1 MSIKK
6 VSPESL
12 CKKIADQEG
21 ILLLDVR
28 TEKKYQSYHINSS
41 KVDCLNLPKEH
52 IFNLEKEQE
61 STIPLDTDKEIVVIC
76 TTGNSALKC
85 ANILSQLGH
94 RVEVLN
100 GGITAWREFMN
111 E

>member
-12 CKKIADQEG
+12 CKQIEKQED

-28 TEKKYQSYHINSS
+28 TEEKYQSYHISSS
-41 KVDCLNLPKEH
+41 KIDCLNLPKEH
-52 IFNLEKEQE
+52 LFNLEKEQK
-61 STIPLDTDKEIVVIC
+61 STIPLDKDKEIVVVC

-85 ANILSQLGH
+85 AKILSQLGH

-100 GGITAWREFMN
+100 GGINAWREFLN